1 MLDPSD
7 LMLKLYRPIIYFS
20 VSMSFKNFQTM
31 HPYNA
36 DSSRKLYSE
45 HDYEDS
51 SDEETDEEAE
61 TSKNKIIV
69 GRSKGKL

>member
-1 MLDPSD
+1 
-7 LMLKLYRPIIYFS
+7 
-20 VSMSFKNFQTM
+20 MSFKNFQTM

-69 GRSKGKL
+69 GQFKGKS